1 MPANV
6 QSLRK
11 VNEQKKK
18 ENMTYDYLMK
28 EGHKLQKLNNN
39 QYRK

>member
-6 QSLRK
+6 QFIDKSKLT
-11 VNEQKKK
+11 EKK

-28 EGHKLQKLNNN
+28 EGHKPQKLNNN